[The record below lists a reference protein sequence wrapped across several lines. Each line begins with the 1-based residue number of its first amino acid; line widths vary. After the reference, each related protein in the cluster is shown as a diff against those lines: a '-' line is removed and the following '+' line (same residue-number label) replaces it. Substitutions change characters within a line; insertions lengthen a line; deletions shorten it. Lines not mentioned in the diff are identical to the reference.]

1 MPKHIKPLIG
11 MRFGSMEV
19 IAFAGV
25 FDSHAH
31 WKVVCDC
38 GAVSVK
44 CAGLLTHKTRVNKFC
59 SQECPL
65 LLKKRAADKTRHGNY
80 SHPLFAVWSAMRS
93 RCNNRNH
100 IGYPN
105 YGGRGVAVCARW
117 DESFTAFVEDMGS
130 TWRKGLCID
139 RIDNDQG
146 YSPDNCQ
153 WTTRLVNNANRR
165 NSVCSRELIDKALS
179 NGISVGVLRKRI
191 QKGMTPDLAT
201 TLPPRSNRV
210 TPT

>member
-1 MPKHIKPLIG
+1 MSNRIKQLVGIK
-11 MRFGSMEV
+11 FGSLEV

-25 FDSHAH
+25 FGSNAH

-38 GAVSVK
+38 GAVSTK
-44 CAGLLTHKTRVNKFC
+44 NAGYLTRKTRVNKFC
-59 SQECPL
+59 SQKCPL
-65 LLKKRAADKTRHGNY
+65 LLEKRAADKTRHGNY
-80 SHPLFAVWSAMRS
+80 FHPLFAVWSTMRS
-93 RCNNRNH
+93 RCSNPNH

-105 YGGRGVAVCARW
+105 YGGRGVTVCDRW
-117 DESFTAFVEDMGS
+117 NESFEAFLEDMWA
-130 TWRKGLCID
+130 TWKKGLCID

-146 YSPDNCQ
+146 YSPNNCR

-179 NGISVGVLRKRI
+179 NGISVGILRKRI

-201 TLPPRSNRV
+201 TLSPRSNRK
-210 TPT
+210 TKT